1 MQKNNVYSMLIEKA
15 NKDFGIPEQFAKGQ
29 LRNSVWSSLWAM
41 VSYADIVDVIMCD
54 LRQRWAKQ
62 LQQIEKFKQLNAH
75 VYHKK
80 DGGAGS

>member
-41 VSYADIVDVIMCD
+41 VSYADIVDVIMGHGIIRGYCGH
-54 LRQRWAKQ
+54 
-62 LQQIEKFKQLNAH
+62 NH
-75 VYHKK
+75 VRFAPAVGKTASANRK
-80 DGGAGS
+80 V